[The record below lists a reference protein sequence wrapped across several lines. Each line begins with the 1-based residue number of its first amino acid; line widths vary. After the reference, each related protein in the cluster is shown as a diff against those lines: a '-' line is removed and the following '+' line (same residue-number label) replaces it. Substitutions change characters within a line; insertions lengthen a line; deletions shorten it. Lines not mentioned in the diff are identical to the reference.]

1 MPLRAGYGP
10 PCSMT
15 SCLCGCFFLCCLCG
29 LLLVSQQKGSMLRL
43 SVGGG
48 GTASHSV
55 RRLNSTSIAIMTSL
69 SCRAVVSIFTP
80 VCAQRADD
88 YFLSLAKAAA
98 IAVSDTATRRGN
110 KPTFAAAPW
119 PPDLDIAG

>member
-15 SCLCGCFFLCCLCG
+15 SCMRGGTTHCSHCGKLK
-29 LLLVSQQKGSMLRL
+29 VSQQKGSMLRK
-43 SVGGG
+43 SDGGG

-88 YFLSLAKAAA
+88 YFLSLAKAGD
-98 IAVSDTATRRGN
+98 IAVSG
-110 KPTFAAAPW
+110 AAA
-119 PPDLDIAG
+119 GRGV

>member
-1 MPLRAGYGP
+1 MPIRAGYGQH
-10 PCSMT
+10 CSMT
-15 SCLCGCFFLCCLCG
+15 SCVRGRNTQCSQCGKHK
-29 LLLVSQQKGSMLRL
+29 VSQQKGSMLRN

-55 RRLNSTSIAIMTSL
+55 WRLYSTSIAIMTSL
-69 SCRAVVSIFTP
+69 SCRAVVSIFSP

-98 IAVSDTATRRGN
+98 IAVSG
-110 KPTFAAAPW
+110 AAA
-119 PPDLDIAG
+119 GRGV